1 VLEFGFVVVDVD
13 FQPEPNLFEDG
24 LYLVSTCF
32 LRFLSGFVFEL
43 PEVHNFD
50 DGGFRLRSY
59 LDKIEVRV
67 ARDAL
72 CDL

>member
-1 VLEFGFVVVDVD
+1 
-13 FQPEPNLFEDG
+13 
-24 LYLVSTCF
+24 
-32 LRFLSGFVFEL
+32 LSGFVFEL